1 METVEPNLIPR
12 LQQSAIAHKLWKS
25 VFLKQEAAAGKP
37 QAVRYKPYD
46 LRSLEDRITIAIA
59 KKWDF
64 KPDTLIE
71 KKGQVMVNIVAV
83 PYDFL
88 PEQVR
93 AGIKKSLSVAS
104 VGIKARYN
112 MLVEKRVKDESYL
125 TLDTKKD
132 ILTQIYNEIA
142 RVKTLLVKQ
151 QSGQKLSFKE
161 KLLLRKSWVCQS
173 AADIHVSWVE
183 DNSQREELKKAY
195 DSLDPFE
202 KEKDVVFLE
211 AVALEKIYGLSH

>member
-1 METVEPNLIPR
+1 
-12 LQQSAIAHKLWKS
+12 
-25 VFLKQEAAAGKP
+25 
-37 QAVRYKPYD
+37 
-46 LRSLEDRITIAIA
+46 
-59 KKWDF
+59 
-64 KPDTLIE
+64 
-71 KKGQVMVNIVAV
+71 
-83 PYDFL
+83 
-88 PEQVR
+88 
-93 AGIKKSLSVAS
+93 
-104 VGIKARYN
+104 

-211 AVALEKIYGLSH
+211 AVALEKIYVLSH